1 MEPMIIKVGQKKCMN
16 PMIKSFLF
24 IFEIGYLM
32 IVLLGTGGSIA
43 GSASLMETYG
53 VNYLVGVLITG
64 GIFIY

>member
-1 MEPMIIKVGQKKCMN
+1 
-16 PMIKSFLF
+16 
-24 IFEIGYLM
+24 M

-64 GIFIY
+64 SIFIY